1 MFVEFG
7 VLVIQSVDIQLLPG
21 PPPASSGPS
30 IGQRVGGFLS
40 SLMGGAWNRCK
51 STVEVTLWM
60 LLIFCWLCQVEYL
73 RPFAWVQFESLD
85 DFVSAEGVAGP
96 QSWSARPWASI
107 KSNLKW
113 FEGWISYDRQGLP
126 FCFFGKIWKDP
137 YRDPLNHLMLGLR
150 GNGSEQVI
158 STFAFVEQEKR
169 KVVAEVRQ
177 RPVGRAGSQC

>member
-60 LLIFCWLCQVEYL
+60 LLMIWLALSSGISSSLCLSPIWKFGWFWFC
-73 RPFAWVQFESLD
+73 RR
-85 DFVSAEGVAGP
+85 GG
-96 QSWSARPWASI
+96 RASI
-107 KSNLKW
+107 MICDHGILSNRTLKW

-150 GNGSEQVI
+150 GTGSEQVI

-177 RPVGRAGSQC
+177 RPVGRAGSQR